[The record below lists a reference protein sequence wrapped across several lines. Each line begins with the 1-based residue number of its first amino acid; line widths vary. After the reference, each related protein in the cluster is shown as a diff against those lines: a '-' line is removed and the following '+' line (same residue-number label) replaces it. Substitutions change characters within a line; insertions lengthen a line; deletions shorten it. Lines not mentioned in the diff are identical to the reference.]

1 MYYRDAGIQITRQ
14 LLRVIGQAGEE
25 ECDGEGGVTSA
36 ERVGGFLI
44 PNFSGGNLGF
54 FFENDELEQ
63 KLTFIEWFWYV
74 EISS

>member
-54 FFENDELEQ
+54 FF
-63 KLTFIEWFWYV
+63 
-74 EISS
+74 